1 MAVTAMTGEVSWAP
15 QNYKSTHGSYTQPT
29 DGDFYRHKAT
39 LVDLAVLD
47 DTRLGAPEV
56 GGNPVPTFP
65 YKAGVLVGGGMTI
78 QPRLESTLGWLLYG
92 IMGDV
97 TSSAVGTTTEYSHTF
112 DFAADPAET
121 KWFSFRKHIPRKDG
135 AATTDLGE
143 QYEDCKI
150 VSMSFNLANDAP
162 ITSRIDALGRTFFL
176 DEDPSTWTYANTFE
190 DFQSIPIGCNTS
202 GYLKLPG
209 YSATELPIVA
219 ATVTMQ
225 NIPLDVR
232 QERVFGDPYIE
243 DVTTIMRQLT
253 FDMVAKWNDPDLYQS
268 VLTGST
274 TGTQWTVNP
283 YTTDL
288 EIFVTSPDNLPGLTN
303 PYALTI
309 SASKVMVAQTEGI
322 TLAGNQAIMTRFTGT
337 AIEDPG
343 NPYAEFQLNNQVTQ
357 YSWPT

>member
-1 MAVTAMTGEVSWAP
+1 MAVTAMTGEISWAG
-15 QNYKSTHGSYTQPT
+15 QNYRSDHGSYSQPT

-47 DTRLGAPEV
+47 DTRLGAPEI

-65 YKAGVLVGGGMTI
+65 YKAGVLVGGGMTL
-78 QPRLESTLGWLLYG
+78 QPRLESTIGWLLNG
-92 IMGDV
+92 LMGDV
-97 TSSAVGTTTEYSHTF
+97 TSTQVGTTTEYTHAFTF
-112 DFAADPAET
+112 ATDAAET

-135 AATTDLGE
+135 AADTDLGE

-162 ITSRIDALGRTFFL
+162 ITSRVDVLGRTFFMDL
-176 DEDPSTWTYANTFE
+176 DPAAWTYANTFE
-190 DFQSIPIGCNTS
+190 DFQSIPIGCNTD
-202 GYLKLPG
+202 GYLKLPD
-209 YSATELPIVA
+209 YSATELAIVA

-232 QERVFGDPYIE
+232 QERVFGSPYIE

-253 FDMVAKWNDPDLYQS
+253 FDMVVKWSDPELYLS
-268 VLTGST
+268 VLTGTT
-274 TGTQWTVNP
+274 TGTQWTANP
-283 YTTDL
+283 FTSDI
-288 EIFVTSPDNLPGLTN
+288 EIYVTSPDIMPGLTN
-303 PYALTI
+303 PFALKI
-309 SASKVMVAQTEGI
+309 EASKVMVAQTEGI

-343 NPYAEFQLNNQVTQ
+343 QEYAQFTLNNQITEYV
-357 YSWPT
+357 WPT